1 MSAWPTM
8 YLIQSVNYSISSQDL
23 WFLLGLILP
32 FFGGVG
38 TIPASGRGVPSL
50 FRGSF
55 HLFLSHWSNV
65 TTIILLLEIALA
77 FMDAAQLWSS
87 CQVKSLLCSFQSPL
101 LWALWLISYRAEVT
115 VIVHLLVLLK
125 LPFQTKLNQTKPNQ
139 TKLLFLLTLEWVQ
152 IWLSRNTLFPSTMG
166 LSTRARLS
174 IPTSISS
181 IFRFCTIHRFHQWAI
196 SSPFQA
202 VNGEVNL
209 SEKCLISNPP
219 PSCRPGCPPL
229 FLVYISSVTLQS
241 LGSDTISLRVG
252 DWILQT
258 CWGQGKDKGMGSL

>member
-23 WFLLGLILP
+23 WFLLGFILP

-38 TIPASGRGVPSL
+38 TIPASGRRVPSL

-55 HLFLSHWSNV
+55 QLFLSHRSNV

-125 LPFQTKLNQTKPNQ
+125 LPFQTKLNQTKPNSYFCW
-139 TKLLFLLTLEWVQ
+139 LLSEFRYGWVEIHCFPLLWGCPQGPV
-152 IWLSRNTLFPSTMG
+152 SPSQ
-166 LSTRARLS
+166 LASLAS
-174 IPTSISS
+174 SNPQISS
-181 IFRFCTIHRFHQWAI
+181 LGHFL
-196 SSPFQA
+196 PF
-202 VNGEVNL
+202 
-209 SEKCLISNPP
+209 
-219 PSCRPGCPPL
+219 PGH
-229 FLVYISSVTLQS
+229 
-241 LGSDTISLRVG
+241 
-252 DWILQT
+252 
-258 CWGQGKDKGMGSL
+258 

>member
-23 WFLLGLILP
+23 WFLLGFILP

-55 HLFLSHWSNV
+55 QLFLSHRSNV

-181 IFRFCTIHRFHQWAI
+181 IFQSTDFITG
-196 SSPFQA
+196 PF
-202 VNGEVNL
+202 
-209 SEKCLISNPP
+209 
-219 PSCRPGCPPL
+219 PPL
-229 FLVYISSVTLQS
+229 SRPLMERWTCRKSASFQILLPAADLAVLLSFWSIFPQS
-241 LGSDTISLRVG
+241 LCNLWVQIQFL
-252 DWILQT
+252 
-258 CWGQGKDKGMGSL
+258 